1 MLTQKRAERS
11 CCYAPGSDRNP
22 APEGNRDHICLRTC
36 TTTSAARRQ
45 YRRRSE
51 YRAVQLQASLW
62 LSPDDAE
69 KVGTA
74 LLAAVAA
81 WRGES

>member
-1 MLTQKRAERS
+1 MHHHVRRA
-11 CCYAPGSDRNP
+11 A
-22 APEGNRDHICLRTC
+22 TV
-36 TTTSAARRQ
+36 SAAHG
-45 YRRRSE
+45 E

>member
-1 MLTQKRAERS
+1 MATFDTQLDNSPCPPRGGCIDSTAVW
-11 CCYAPGSDRNP
+11 
-22 APEGNRDHICLRTC
+22 
-36 TTTSAARRQ
+36 TTEID
-45 YRRRSE
+45 RRRNIIGLLAS
-51 YRAVQLQASLW
+51 YGRYDADRLSASLW

-81 WRGES
+81 WRGAK